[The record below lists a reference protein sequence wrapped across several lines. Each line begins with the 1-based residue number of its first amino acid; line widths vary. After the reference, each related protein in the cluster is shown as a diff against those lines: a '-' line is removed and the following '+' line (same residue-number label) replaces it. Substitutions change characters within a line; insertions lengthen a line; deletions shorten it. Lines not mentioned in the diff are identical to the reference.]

1 MLNRIA
7 PALAPG
13 TTLKGTEDTLPT
25 EGGRVRKE
33 KKVVYVQPFLGII
46 EQQLINYSLLIN
58 RPSPYAPT
66 PTKKRKRAAPSGFR
80 FRYLPLFV

>member
-13 TTLKGTEDTLPT
+13 TLRGTEETLPT

-33 KKVVYVQPFLGII
+33 KKVVYVQPFLRII
-46 EQQLINYSLLIN
+46 EQQLINYCSLLIN
-58 RPSPYAPT
+58 RLSPYAPT

-80 FRYLPLFV
+80 FRYLLLFV